1 MSQGRMNN
9 MRSINILVIDDE
21 TTFVN
26 RLMESLKRK
35 DTKDRIG
42 KVVVDSSMLGD
53 KSLEQYDASIHNTKF
68 DIVLIDYQLGC
79 SYTGILVS
87 AWMML
92 QLQVP
97 RMTLTSGAYPGPRDY
112 FDGYIT
118 KDEIIDSPNEVID
131 RIVSCVETFNYNKW
145 LEKQYDQL
153 VDQYS
158 KMLSDDQDL
167 RLNPCEKENLA
178 SLANLL
184 DKFEK
189 IIDEEQEKAIKL
201 KMEYINNQVGF
212 AEKEKVYNQELYE
225 KQKQLQETLKELK
238 KYHE

>member
-1 MSQGRMNN
+1 MG
-9 MRSINILVIDDE
+9 SINILVIDDE
-21 TTFVN
+21 TTYVN
-26 RLMESLKRK
+26 RLMNTLKRK
-35 DTKDRIG
+35 DTQNRIG
-42 KVVVDSSMLGD
+42 QIIVDNSMLGE
-53 KSLEQYDASIHNTKF
+53 KSLEQYDASIYNTKF

-92 QLQVP
+92 QLKVP

-131 RIVSCVETFNYNKW
+131 RITSCVETFNYNKW

-158 KMLSDDQDL
+158 KMLSDDQNL
-167 RLNPCEKENLA
+167 KLNPYEKENLE

-189 IIDEEQEKAIKL
+189 IIDEEQEKVIKL
-201 KMEYINNQVGF
+201 KMEYINNQVSF
-212 AEKEKVYNQELYE
+212 TKKEEIYNQELFE

>member
-1 MSQGRMNN
+1 MGT
-9 MRSINILVIDDE
+9 INILVIDDE
-21 TTFVN
+21 ITIVN

-35 DTKDRIG
+35 DDQNRIG
-42 KVVVDSSMLGD
+42 KVVVDNSMLGD

-68 DIVLIDYQLGC
+68 DIVLIDYQLDC

-97 RMTLTSGAYPGPRDY
+97 RMTLTSGTYPGPRDY

-118 KDEIIDSPNEVID
+118 KDEIVDSPNEVID
-131 RIVSCVETFNYNKW
+131 RIVSCVESFNYNNW
-145 LEKQYDQL
+145 LEKQYNQL
-153 VDQYS
+153 VEQYS

-167 RLNPCEKENLA
+167 KLNPNEKDNLE

-212 AEKEKVYNQELYE
+212 VEKEKEYNQELHE
-225 KQKQLQETLKELK
+225 KQRQLQETLKELK